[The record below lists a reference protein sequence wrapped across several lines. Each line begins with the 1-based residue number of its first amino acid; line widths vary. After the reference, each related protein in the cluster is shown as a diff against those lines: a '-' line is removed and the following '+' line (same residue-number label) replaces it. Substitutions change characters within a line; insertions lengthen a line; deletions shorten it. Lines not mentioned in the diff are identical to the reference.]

1 MKVGF
6 WLKGATGKLA
16 GTTLYKDS
24 STGQT
29 VAREVVTPANPKT
42 DKQLLQ
48 RVVMHTVGSSF
59 AKMKEIVDH
68 SFEGFKK
75 GRDTQSYY
83 IQQNIM
89 WLRQRISQQ
98 MKKGYT
104 LEEISGFQPLGQKGF
119 VANEYQVS
127 MGSLPRV
134 QAKWGDAD
142 GVVAAI
148 KENTY
153 QAVIDALKLQRG
165 DQLTF
170 LVLYE
175 EGYNNMTFRFARVIL
190 DPTNADG
197 TSAALGTAFLKDGAI
212 NLPSVRN
219 EGSLTYSIDSTGLH
233 FNFGEEPIYAV
244 AVIVSREAGDGK
256 WLRSTEY
263 LAVEGVEGYD
273 LQYCIDAAKAG
284 TTTTINMK
292 NPVYLNNAGV
302 NSTAASTEGGGGL
315 PGGGGSESGTGQ
327 QGGGLPGG
335 GLPGGGSESQEP

>member
-24 STGQT
+24 STGET
-29 VAREVVTPANPKT
+29 VAREVVIPANPKT
-42 DKQLLQ
+42 DKQLIQ

-89 WLRQRISQQ
+89 WLRQRIRQAIQ
-98 MKKGYT
+98 AGNT
-104 LEEISGFQPLGQKGF
+104 LEEIYGFLPLKEKGF
-119 VANEYQVS
+119 VVNEYQVS

-134 QAKWGDAD
+134 KATWGDAD

-148 KENTY
+148 TTNTY
-153 QAVIDALKLQRG
+153 QAVIDALGLQRG

-170 LVLYE
+170 LVLDQPFGSSDNYI
-175 EGYNNMTFRFARVIL
+175 GFHYARIIL

-197 TSAALGTAFLKDGAI
+197 TSAPLSTAFITDGAI
-212 NLPSVRN
+212 TLPSVRN
-219 EGSLTYSIDSTGLH
+219 EGSLTMSIDSTGLH
-233 FNFGEEPIYAV
+233 FSNGNNTVLGV

-263 LAVEGVEGYD
+263 LAVEGVEGSN
-273 LQYCIDAAKAG
+273 LQMCIDAAKAG
-284 TTTTINMK
+284 TTTAINMP
-292 NPVYLNNAGV
+292 NEVYLNNAGV
-302 NSTAASTEGGGGL
+302 NSTAASTDGGGGL
-315 PGGGGSESGTGQ
+315 PGGGGSESGSGQ

-335 GLPGGGSESQEP
+335 GGHESEP

>member
-24 STGQT
+24 STGET
-29 VAREVVTPANPKT
+29 VGREIVTPANPKT
-42 DKQLLQ
+42 DKQLVQ

-89 WLRQRISQQ
+89 WLRQRISQAI
-98 MKKGYT
+98 KAGST
-104 LEEISGFQPLGQKGF
+104 LEEIYGFLPLKEKGF
-119 VANEYQVS
+119 VVNEYQVS

-134 QAKWGDAD
+134 KATWGDAD

-148 KENTY
+148 TTNTY
-153 QAVIDALKLQRG
+153 QAVIDALGLLRG

-170 LVLYE
+170 LVLDQPFGSTDSYI
-175 EGYNNMTFRFARVIL
+175 GFHYARVIL

-197 TSAALGTAFLKDGAI
+197 SSAPLTTAFLTDGAI
-212 NLPSVRN
+212 TLPSVRN
-219 EGSLTYSIDSTGLH
+219 EGSLTMSIDSTGLH
-233 FNFGEEPIYAV
+233 FSNGDNTVLGV

-263 LAVEGVEGYD
+263 LAVEGVEGAN
-273 LQYCIDAAKAG
+273 LQICIDAAKSG
-284 TTTTINMK
+284 TTTAISMPNS
-292 NPVYLNNAGV
+292 VYLNNAGV
-302 NSTAASTEGGGGL
+302 TSEAESNEEGGGGL
-315 PGGGGSESGTGQ
+315 PGGGGSESGTGTNT
-327 QGGGLPGG
+327 GGLPSGG
-335 GLPGGGSESQEP
+335 NESEP

>member
-1 MKVGF
+1 MKPGF
-6 WLKGATGKLA
+6 WLKGATGKIA
-16 GTTLYKDS
+16 GITLYKDS
-24 STGQT
+24 STGET
-29 VAREVVTPANPKT
+29 VGREIVTPSNPKT
-42 DKQLLQ
+42 DKQLIQ

-98 MKKGYT
+98 IKSGYT
-104 LEEISGFQPLGQKGF
+104 LEEINGFLPLKQKGF

-148 KENTY
+148 TTNTY
-153 QAVIDALKLQRG
+153 KAVIDALGLQRG

-170 LVLYE
+170 LVLDQPFGSSDKFIGFHY
-175 EGYNNMTFRFARVIL
+175 ARVIL

-197 TSAALGTAFLKDGAI
+197 TAAPLTTAFITDGAI
-212 NLPSVRN
+212 TLPSVRN
-219 EGSLTYSIDSTGLH
+219 EGSLTMSIDSTGLH
-233 FNFGEEPIYAV
+233 FSNGENTLLGV

-273 LQYCIDAAKAG
+273 LQTCIDSAKAG
-284 TTTTINMK
+284 TATAINMP
-292 NPVYLNNAGV
+292 NSVYLNNAGV

-315 PGGGGSESGTGQ
+315 PGGGGSESGSGQ
-327 QGGGLPGG
+327 QGGGLPA
-335 GLPGGGSESQEP
+335 GGSETEP

>member
-24 STGQT
+24 STGET

-42 DKQLLQ
+42 DKQLIQ
-48 RVVMHTVGSSF
+48 RVVMHTVASSF

-83 IQQNIM
+83 AQQNIM
-89 WLRQRISQQ
+89 WLRRRISQQ
-98 MKKGYT
+98 LQAGNT
-104 LEEISGFQPLGQKGF
+104 LEEIHGFLPLKEKGF

-134 QAKWGDAD
+134 RAAWGDAD

-148 KENTY
+148 TENTY
-153 QAVIDALKLQRG
+153 QAVINALGLQRG

-175 EGYNNMTFRFARVIL
+175 QGYNNMAFRFARVIL
-190 DPTNADG
+190 DPTNTDG
-197 TSAALGTAFLKDGAI
+197 TSAPLSSAFLTDGAI

-233 FNFGEEPIYAV
+233 FNFGEEPIYGV
-244 AVIVSREAGDGK
+244 AVIVSREAESGK

-273 LQYCIDAAKAG
+273 LQTCIDAAKAG
-284 TTTTINMK
+284 TTTAISMPNA
-292 NPVYLNNAGV
+292 VYLNNAGV
-302 NSTAASTEGGGGL
+302 TSNASSTEGGGGL
-315 PGGGGSESGTGQ
+315 PSGGGSESGSSTT
-327 QGGGLPGG
+327 GGGLPS
-335 GLPGGGSESQEP
+335 GGSEPSEP

>member
-24 STGQT
+24 STGET

-42 DKQLLQ
+42 DKQLIQ

-83 IQQNIM
+83 AQQNIM
-89 WLRQRISQQ
+89 WLRRRISQQ
-98 MKKGYT
+98 LQAGNT
-104 LEEISGFQPLGQKGF
+104 LEEIHGFLPLKEKGF

-134 QAKWGDAD
+134 RAAWGDAD

-148 KENTY
+148 TENTY
-153 QAVIDALKLQRG
+153 QAVINALGLQRG

-175 EGYNNMTFRFARVIL
+175 QGYNNMAFRFARVIL
-190 DPTNADG
+190 DPTNTDG
-197 TSAALGTAFLKDGAI
+197 TSAPLSSAFLTEGAI

-233 FNFGEEPIYAV
+233 FNYGEEPIYGV
-244 AVIVSREAGDGK
+244 AVIVSREADSGK

-263 LAVEGVEGYD
+263 LAVEGVEGFD
-273 LQYCIDAAKAG
+273 LQTCIDAAKAG
-284 TTTTINMK
+284 TTTAISMPNA
-292 NPVYLNNAGV
+292 VYLNNAGV
-302 NSTAASTEGGGGL
+302 TSYATTTEGGGGL
-315 PGGGGSESGTGQ
+315 PGGGGNET
-327 QGGGLPGG
+327 
-335 GLPGGGSESQEP
+335 EP

>member
-24 STGQT
+24 TTGQT
-29 VAREVVTPANPKT
+29 VAREVVSPANPKS

-48 RVVMHTVGSSF
+48 RVVMHTVASSF
-59 AKMKEIVDH
+59 GTMKEIVDH

-75 GRDTQSYY
+75 GRETQSYY

-98 MKKGYT
+98 IKAGAT
-104 LEEISGFQPLGQKGF
+104 LEEISGFLPLKQKGF

-127 MGSLPRV
+127 MGSLPSV
-134 QAKWGDAD
+134 KAVWGDAD

-153 QAVIDALKLQRG
+153 QAVINALGLQRG

-170 LVLYE
+170 LVVYE
-175 EGYNNMTFRFARVIL
+175 QGYNHYTFRYARVIL

-197 TSAALGTAFLKDGAI
+197 TSAALSSAFLTGNAI

-233 FNFGEEPIYAV
+233 FNFGEESIYAV

-263 LAVEGVEGYD
+263 LAVEGVEGFD
-273 LQYCIDAAKAG
+273 LQTCIDAAKAG
-284 TTTTINMK
+284 TTTAINMA

-302 NSTAASTEGGGGL
+302 TSNEASTQGGGGL
-315 PGGGGSESGTGQ
+315 PSGGGSESGQQSGGQ
-327 QGGGLPGG
+327 QGGGLPSGG
-335 GLPGGGSESQEP
+335 HETQEP

>member
-24 STGQT
+24 STGET

-98 MKKGYT
+98 IKSGYT
-104 LEEISGFQPLGQKGF
+104 LEEINGFLPLKQKGF

-134 QAKWGDAD
+134 KATWGDAD

-148 KENTY
+148 TTNTY
-153 QAVIDALKLQRG
+153 QAVIDALGLQRG

-175 EGYNNMTFRFARVIL
+175 QGYNNMTFHYARVIL

-197 TSAALGTAFLKDGAI
+197 TSAALSSAFITNGAI

-233 FNFGEEPIYAV
+233 FNFGEESIYAV

-273 LQYCIDAAKAG
+273 LQTCIDSAKAG
-284 TTTTINMK
+284 TTTTINMT

-302 NSTAASTEGGGGL
+302 NSTAATTEGGGGL

-327 QGGGLPGG
+327 QGGGLPT
-335 GLPGGGSESQEP
+335 GGSETEP